1 MKQAVKKKYKF
12 ARAGGWL
19 LPALAG
25 LLTVTEV
32 RAQQGTAPALTI
44 TDLLSPPALLPP
56 AVLPPPDS
64 LAAVPLLAPADSAY
78 LTWASTAPELRELVA
93 DRIGCFD
100 TDAPHAFN
108 KSVMSYVNF
117 FTERNRAYTQRVLER
132 ENLYF
137 PLFEKYLAKYNLP
150 TDLKYL
156 AVVESAL
163 IPTAKSPVGATGL
176 WQFMGPTAG
185 DLRLQRD
192 EWVDERMS
200 PEKSTEAACK
210 HLRYLYGVFH
220 DWELVLAAYNWGAG
234 HVQRVMKRTGKNNFW
249 DLYPYMPAETRNYVP
264 TFTAIMYA
272 MKYADQ
278 HQLRTAELNYQ
289 YAEPLDT
296 LHLRGRAFDLRRLS
310 QAVGAPDSLALLRY
324 NPEIRRAYLP
334 DGYRAYVIQVP
345 AALRNQLLL
354 TDRETL
360 LAYCR
365 PPEELPP
372 LLTPRFAYLP
382 GFAPVSTVFVA
393 TTSTATDSARRLV
406 AATRPHRKIHTVQ
419 RGQTVAELADWYG
432 VTPAQLRRWND
443 LGKNQALRSRQKL
456 VVFVPGQPTEEA
468 AGRTAVAARPAAAPA
483 PATPAAGLPTEVAG
497 VVPRKLAAP
506 APLPPSPP
514 AAIAAVSAAPIVA
527 SASRPAAPTRSAPAT
542 STRKEIMAPL
552 ADVAVAV
559 ATPAPAPPAAPE
571 VVVAAAADDT
581 LAPVA
586 YLVQRGDNLTKLA
599 RENGVTIAQLKAWN
613 QLTTD
618 QVTLGQKLTLR
629 APEEAVEPIVAA
641 APAPPARPTSAP
653 AAPARRFLPKTYLV
667 QPGDTLYNISRRYQ
681 GVTVEQLR
689 RLNNLKS
696 DAVKPGQKLIVTG

>member
-1 MKQAVKKKYKF
+1 MKQAVKRKNKF
-12 ARAGGWL
+12 ARGGRWL

-25 LLTVTEV
+25 LLAVAEA
-32 RAQQGTAPALTI
+32 RAQQGTAPAPTI

-64 LAAVPLLAPADSAY
+64 LAAVPLLTPTDSIHLA
-78 LTWASTAPELRELVA
+78 WASTPPELRELVA

-156 AVVESAL
+156 AVVESSL

-234 HVQRVMKRTGKNNFW
+234 NVQRVIKRSGKHSFW

-310 QAVGAPDSLALLRY
+310 QAVGSPDSTALLRY

-345 AALRNQLLL
+345 AALRSQLLL
-354 TDRETL
+354 VDRETL

-372 LLTPRFAYLP
+372 LLAPRFAYLP
-382 GFAPVSTVFVA
+382 GFAPVSTTFVA
-393 TTSTATDSARRLV
+393 TTSTTTDSARRPV

-456 VVFVPGQPTEEA
+456 VVFVPGQPAEEA
-468 AGRTAVAARPAAAPA
+468 AARTAVAARPAAVPAATAPA
-483 PATPAAGLPTEVAG
+483 SPALAAADLPAKVAG

-506 APLPPSPP
+506 APLPPSQPT
-514 AAIAAVSAAPIVA
+514 AVVAVSAAPVA
-527 SASRPAAPTRSAPAT
+527 AASRPAAPARPARPT
-542 STRKEIMAPL
+542 SKVALVPV
-552 ADVAVAV
+552 DVAVAGV
-559 ATPAPAPPAAPE
+559 MPTPALPAAPE
-571 VVVAAAADDT
+571 VVMTAGDT
-581 LAPVA
+581 LVSA
-586 YLVQRGDNLTKLA
+586 YYVVQRGDNLTRLA
-599 RENGVTIAQLKAWN
+599 REHNATVAQLKAWN

-618 QVTLGQKLTLR
+618 QVKLGQKLALR
-629 APEEAVEPIVAA
+629 APEETAEAAVAA
-641 APAPPARPTSAP
+641 APAPPARPTPIP

>member
-1 MKQAVKKKYKF
+1 MKQAVKRRNKF
-12 ARAGGWL
+12 ARGGRWL

-25 LLTVTEV
+25 LLAVAEA
-32 RAQQGTAPALTI
+32 RAQQGAPPTI
-44 TDLLSPPALLPP
+44 TDLLSPPPLPALPP
-56 AVLPPPDS
+56 LPDS
-64 LAAVPLLAPADSAY
+64 LAAVPLLLPADSAR
-78 LTWASTAPELRELVA
+78 LAWAGVAPELRELVA
-93 DRIGCFD
+93 DRINCFD
-100 TDAPHAFN
+100 TDVPHAFN
-108 KSVMSYVNF
+108 KSVMAYVSF

-185 DLRLQRD
+185 DLHLQRD

-264 TFTAIMYA
+264 TFTAVMYA

-372 LLTPRFAYLP
+372 LLTPRPPYLP
-382 GFAPVSTVFVA
+382 GFAPVNTAFVA
-393 TTSTATDSARRLV
+393 TASATTDSARRPV
-406 AATRPHRKIHTVQ
+406 AATTRPHRKFHIVR

-432 VTPAQLRRWND
+432 VTPAQLRRWNN
-443 LGKNQALRSRQKL
+443 LSKSQVLRSRQQL
-456 VVFVPGQPTEEA
+456 VVFVPGQPAAEA
-468 AGRTAVAARPAAAPA
+468 PARTAVAARPVPASPALAAANLPA
-483 PATPAAGLPTEVAG
+483 QVAG
-497 VVPRKLAAP
+497 VVPRPLAAP
-506 APLPPSPP
+506 APLPPSQP
-514 AAIAAVSAAPIVA
+514 AAVVVVSAPVAASQPAPARPARPTYKAAAV
-527 SASRPAAPTRSAPAT
+527 PAT
-542 STRKEIMAPL
+542 TE
-552 ADVAVAV
+552 VAVAV
-559 ATPAPAPPAAPE
+559 VAPAPAVSE
-571 VVVAAAADDT
+571 AAA
-581 LAPVA
+581 VA
-586 YLVQRGDNLTKLA
+586 EDALPPTPYLVQRGDNLTKLA
-599 RENGVTIAQLKAWN
+599 RENGVTVAQLKAWN

-629 APEEAVEPIVAA
+629 APEEAVEPAVAA